1 MLLAVESQPHN
12 AKEKDLLTS
21 IDRPFATSGRQDDAD
36 RYVPITTVAA
46 GMHVFASTAA
56 FCADDISSSSSTT
69 GRFVHTGVGGTN
81 LRVWVHGSLQHQ
93 HSQQHPLSLGYNGNR
108 RSNLYQ
114 GMESAPQ
121 HVFCDSVEDRSQQ
134 LERPQGSTS
143 AAAATRNEV
152 LNNPVGGYSSYHD
165 ANHLDQ
171 LNAMIKVHMRPA
183 YCGNF

>member
-1 MLLAVESQPHN
+1 MLLAVESQLHK

-21 IDRPFATSGRQDDAD
+21 IDRTSATSGRQDDAD

-46 GMHVFASTAA
+46 GIHVFASTAA
-56 FCADDISSSSSTT
+56 LCADDVISSSSTT
-69 GRFVHTGVGGTN
+69 GRFVHTGVSATN
-81 LRVWVHGSLQHQ
+81 LRVGVHGSLQ
-93 HSQQHPLSLGYNGNR
+93 QQHLQQQPLSLGDYGNG

-121 HVFCDSVEDRSQQ
+121 QVFCDSVEDRPPQV
-134 LERPQGSTS
+134 ERPRGSTE

-152 LNNPVGGYSSYHD
+152 LNNTVSGYSSYHD

-183 YCGNF
+183 YCGNL